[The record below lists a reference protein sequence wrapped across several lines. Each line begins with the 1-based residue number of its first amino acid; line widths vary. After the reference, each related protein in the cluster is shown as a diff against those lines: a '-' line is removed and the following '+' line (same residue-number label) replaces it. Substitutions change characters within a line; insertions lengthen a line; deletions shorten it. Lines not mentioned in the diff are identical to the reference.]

1 MTDKNNPNRGNRGT
15 AGFTLV
21 ELMVVVAIIAIL
33 ATTASIYLLTALDD
47 ADQAKAKTE
56 IKALSGAVTA
66 YMLKNNRKLP
76 NALDDVSPF
85 MSPRGKI
92 PKDPWGNPYVYTKE
106 GSREFKIVSY
116 GRDGAPGG
124 SEYDADISSED

>member
-1 MTDKNNPNRGNRGT
+1 MTDSNRPRRAQRGT

-33 ATTASIYLLTALDD
+33 ATTAGVYLFGALDD
-47 ADQAKAKTE
+47 ADQTKAKAE
-56 IKALSGAVTA
+56 IKALDSAVTA
-66 YMLKNNRKLP
+66 FMLKNNRKLP
-76 NALDDVSPF
+76 TALEEVAPF
-85 MSPRGKI
+85 MKGKKI
-92 PKDPWGNPYVYTKE
+92 PKDPWGNAYVYTKE

-124 SEYDADISSED
+124 SEYDADISNQD

>member
-1 MTDKNNPNRGNRGT
+1 MTDSNTPRRGNRGT

-33 ATTASIYLLTALDD
+33 ATTAGIYLFGALDD
-47 ADQAKAKTE
+47 ADQAKAKSE
-56 IKALSGAVTA
+56 IKSMKAAVTA

-76 NALDDVSPF
+76 NALDEVAPYMDP
-85 MSPRGKI
+85 PKI
-92 PKDPWGNPYVYTKE
+92 PKDPWGNPYIYTKE
-106 GSREFKIVSY
+106 GSRSFKIVSY

-124 SEYDADISSED
+124 SDYDADISSED

>member
-1 MTDKNNPNRGNRGT
+1 MTDNDTPRRRNRGA

-33 ATTASIYLLTALDD
+33 ATTASIYLLGALDD
-47 ADQAKAKTE
+47 ADKAKAQTE

-76 NALDDVSPF
+76 STLEEVAPF
-85 MSPRGKI
+85 MQGKKI
-92 PKDPWGNPYVYTKE
+92 PKDPWNNPYVYTKE
-106 GSREFKIVSY
+106 GSRDFKILSY

-124 SEYDADISSED
+124 SDYDADISTAD